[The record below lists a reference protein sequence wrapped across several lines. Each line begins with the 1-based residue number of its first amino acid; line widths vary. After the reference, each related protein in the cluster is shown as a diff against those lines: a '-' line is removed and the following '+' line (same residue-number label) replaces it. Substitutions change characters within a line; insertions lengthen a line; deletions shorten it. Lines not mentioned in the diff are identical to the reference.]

1 MRRTSLLKPIRNQ
14 GPGSDY
20 AECIYI
26 YIYIYIYIFIS
37 VKGQHMPKRT
47 FGNGLRQ
54 RSQKIKFFLLNFNMI
69 CMF

>member
-26 YIYIYIYIFIS
+26 YIYIFIS

-47 FGNGLRQ
+47 FGTGCGSVL
-54 RSQKIKFFLLNFNMI
+54 KKLNFFFI
-69 CMF
+69 KI

>member
-26 YIYIYIYIFIS
+26 YIFIS

-47 FGNGLRQ
+47 FGNGLG
-54 RSQKIKFFLLNFNMI
+54 SVLKKLNF
-69 CMF
+69 FFY

>member
-26 YIYIYIYIFIS
+26 YIYIYIYSFQLKANICLRERLGTGCGS
-37 VKGQHMPKRT
+37 VLK
-47 FGNGLRQ
+47 N
-54 RSQKIKFFLLNFNMI
+54 LNFFFI
-69 CMF
+69 KI